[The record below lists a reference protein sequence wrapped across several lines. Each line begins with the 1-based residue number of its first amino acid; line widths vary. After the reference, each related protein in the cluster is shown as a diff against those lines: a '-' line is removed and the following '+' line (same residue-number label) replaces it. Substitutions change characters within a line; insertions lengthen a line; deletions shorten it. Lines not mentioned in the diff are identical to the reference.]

1 MYRVKPFDWPCTKT
15 EVKLPRDF
23 KYNLGKGMW
32 ERERFGRADSDVV
45 REEICQKIR
54 ITVVKSTK
62 IEMKCGV
69 VIIYFKN

>member
-1 MYRVKPFDWPCTKT
+1 
-15 EVKLPRDF
+15 
-23 KYNLGKGMW
+23 MW

-45 REEICQKIR
+45 GEEICQKIR

-62 IEMKCGV
+62 IEMKCAV